1 MPFDFDLIIIGS
13 GFGATVVALDQAAKG
28 KSVLILERGVWWST
42 PELSAENPLN
52 PFLKL
57 QTVQYW
63 PRPDHRRGLTDML
76 AVVQATG
83 VLGGLQDF
91 ANGVADFFTGKK
103 RPAPLYRYNT
113 FKEADVLTASG
124 VGGGSL
130 IYSNVTL
137 APFFDPAAN
146 GGAGG
151 YPVMDDWPAAA
162 RLTKTDYDNTV
173 DNWMTPNRGKPVP
186 VVTKYPGAMTT
197 AELDAVNSSDPRLLG
212 RSRFLRDAS
221 ASPALPANLKADIA
235 EPWKPLKLQV
245 NEADNNPGNDPV
257 KLGTNHNYCERQG
270 RCFLGCLPAARHTL
284 NKTLLK
290 KLPLAAQDKVFVRS
304 QAKVDFIEPMASGGY
319 TVHYKGLE
327 EGGSDD
333 FHPTAPKVVLA
344 AGSLGS
350 TEILLRSREKSNGKL
365 TVSDK
370 LGSRF
375 STNGD
380 FSGFITVDRDKL
392 AYPIYATRGP
402 INTSHVTFRNGKLL
416 VNVEDAGIPA
426 MFASL
431 VDRTLSMIGNGQQ
444 ANLVDLLGV
453 LWDKAQLPDNSDPRN
468 NETEAEMLMGTS
480 WFNCM
485 GKDDASGTFDLHN
498 GQLRLTFNQ
507 PIAQHPTFQKAE
519 EILRGLATAMGGTFR
534 PFPLWDGLQPF
545 VSRKLVVTHPLGGCP
560 IGASSSDGV
569 VNANGQVYNTKA
581 GAQTVN
587 DGLYVADG
595 SIVPGA
601 LAVNPTLTIVGMAR
615 RVAANIP

>member
-1 MPFDFDLIIIGS
+1 MAVDFDVIIIGS
-13 GFGATVVALDQAAKG
+13 GFGATVIALDQVAKG
-28 KSVLILERGVWWST
+28 KSVLILERGVWWSS

-76 AVVQATG
+76 AIVQATG
-83 VLGGLQDF
+83 VLGDLQDF
-91 ANGVADFFTGKK
+91 ANGVADFFTGQK
-103 RPAPLYRYNT
+103 RPQPLYRYNT
-113 FKEADVLTASG
+113 FTEADVLTASG

-137 APFFDPAAN
+137 EPFLDKATST
-146 GGAGG
+146 

-162 RLTKTDYDNTV
+162 KLTQANYADAVT
-173 DNWMTPNRGKPVP
+173 WMTTKRGKPVP
-186 VVTKYPGAMTT
+186 IVTKYPGAMTA
-197 AELDAVNSSDPRLLG
+197 AELANVNTSDPRLLG

-221 ASPALPANLKADIA
+221 ASPALPAGVKSDIA
-235 EPWKPLKLQV
+235 EPWQPLTLQV
-245 NEADNNPGNDPV
+245 AEANPNPGGDPA
-257 KLGTNHNYCERQG
+257 KLATNHNYCERQG

-284 NKTLLK
+284 NKTMLK
-290 KLPLAAQDKVFVRS
+290 NLPLAAQDKVFVRT
-304 QAKVDFIEPMASGGY
+304 QAKVDFIEPMAAGGY

-327 EGGSDD
+327 DGGGN
-333 FHPTAPKVVLA
+333 FHPTATTVVLA
-344 AGSLGS
+344 AGTLGS
-350 TEILLRSREKSNGKL
+350 TEILLRSRDKTNGKL

-380 FSGFITVDRDKL
+380 FSGFISIDRDKL

-431 VDRTLSMIGNGQQ
+431 VERTLNMIGNGKQ
-444 ANLVDLLGV
+444 ADLVNLLGL
-453 LWDKAQLPDNSDPRN
+453 LWDNAALPDYSDPTN
-468 NETEAEMLMGTS
+468 FETEAEMLMGTS

-485 GKDDASGTFDLHN
+485 GKDDATGTFDLSN
-498 GQLRLTFNQ
+498 NQLRLRFST
-507 PIAQHPTFQKAE
+507 PIANHPTFKKAE
-519 EILRGLATAMGGTFR
+519 EILRGMATAMGGTFHA
-534 PFPLWDGLQPF
+534 FPLWDGLQPF

-560 IGASSSDGV
+560 VGASSSDGV
-569 VNANGQVYNTKA
+569 VNASGQVYNTKA
-581 GAQTVN
+581 GGQTVN
-587 DGLYVADG
+587 AGLYVADG

-601 LAVNPTLTIVGMAR
+601 LAVNPTLTIVAMAQ
-615 RVAANIP
+615 RVAANIA